1 MERCSVTLYR
11 RFNKS
16 CSDTD
21 NEIYIHISR
30 FIRFRS
36 HGCSKST
43 MRSIPLIVYI
53 NLNRIMIWVQHR
65 NKDSGPLYGCVV
77 CERMRTGLTDK
88 QQLNARTAADG
99 LSRFQLSWRF
109 HWPAERG
116 RRAEGGHDPSYLK
129 SLPNRTTPFTL
140 VPTLKFSYGVSSRY

>member
-30 FIRFRS
+30 FIRFHS
-36 HGCSKST
+36 HGYSKST

-109 HWPAERG
+109 QFSLARREGEASGG
-116 RRAEGGHDPSYLK
+116 RSRPKLSEISSKSDYAIYACAHLK
-129 SLPNRTTPFTL
+129 
-140 VPTLKFSYGVSSRY
+140 V